1 MYAIIS
7 LQGKQYRVEEGQ
19 RLIVDRLTAPADKP
33 FHPPVLF
40 VGGDGKAEFSPK
52 SAQVTAQVVQ
62 DVLGDKIRI
71 GKYKPK
77 SGLRRHT
84 GHRSKLTEVEITAIS
99 LKAPAREKA
108 AAEPRR
114 GRGEARGGK
123 EGSGEAQGGC
133 EEARGQEGACE
144 DERGRVMAHKKGLGS
159 SRNGRDS
166 NPKMLGVKIFSGQDV
181 KCRDDHRPPAGHPLQ
196 AGLGRGHRPRRH
208 DLRAPRRH
216 RVVPDERRTPH
227 GLRNRLG
234 LVVRPAR
241 SGGVRRLQSVAS
253 RRSQSRPYCQYGR
266 FLRPCDARSSRAG
279 HPPT

>member
-52 SAQVTAQVVQ
+52 GAQVTAKVVQ

-108 AAEPRR
+108 AEKPAAEKPAA
-114 GRGEARGGK
+114 EKKAPAKARTAAK
-123 EGSGEAQGGC
+123 KPPAK
-133 EEARGQEGACE
+133 APATKKE
-144 DERGRVMAHKKGLGS
+144 DE
-159 SRNGRDS
+159 
-166 NPKMLGVKIFSGQDV
+166 
-181 KCRDDHRPPAGHPLQ
+181 
-196 AGLGRGHRPRRH
+196 
-208 DLRAPRRH
+208 
-216 RVVPDERRTPH
+216 
-227 GLRNRLG
+227 
-234 LVVRPAR
+234 
-241 SGGVRRLQSVAS
+241 
-253 RRSQSRPYCQYGR
+253 
-266 FLRPCDARSSRAG
+266 
-279 HPPT
+279 